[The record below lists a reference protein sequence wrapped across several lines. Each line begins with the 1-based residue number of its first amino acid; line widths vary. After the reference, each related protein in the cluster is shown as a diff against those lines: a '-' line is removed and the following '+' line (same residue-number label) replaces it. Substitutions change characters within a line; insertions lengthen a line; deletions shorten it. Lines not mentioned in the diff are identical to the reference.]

1 MPDPRTPSRRSVV
14 RGVAWS
20 APVVAVAA
28 TAPAYAASPCQTR
41 YSYRLDW
48 GTTSYTRSGAR
59 NASASVTTTGGTPV
73 SVTFASTSSTTSNV
87 PDATRN
93 LSVPANTGIGTT
105 ADPVVTSLG
114 GRAGER
120 GVMLYHASSTAG
132 RANRQEVTITFGRAV
147 RGLQF
152 WITDIDTIASPA
164 YSDRVE
170 LIGYNSVGAVVPF
183 ASTNDGVSGA
193 GSEGSPWLR
202 SAEANVSENA
212 AGAQTSVNFTAA
224 TPSATTDV
232 KSMKLTYWN
241 ATGGTQFH
249 RIFLGDLSF
258 TAMGC

>member
-41 YSYRLDW
+41 YTYRLDW
-48 GTTSYTRSGAR
+48 GTTPYTRTDAR
-59 NASASVTTTGGTPV
+59 NSSASVATTGGTPV
-73 SVTFASTSSTTSNV
+73 SVTFKSVSVGSNT
-87 PDATRN
+87 PDSTRN
-93 LSVPANTGIGTT
+93 LKLAPNTGAGTT

-120 GVMLYHASSTAG
+120 GIMVYHSASSAG
-132 RANRQEVTITFGRAV
+132 RGNRQEVTITFGRAV

-152 WITDIDTIASPA
+152 WITDIDTITLPA

-170 LIGYNSVGAVVPF
+170 LIGYSSSAAVVPF
-183 ASTNDGVSGA
+183 ASTNDGVTGA
-193 GSEGSPWLR
+193 GSEGSAWLR
-202 SAEANVSENA
+202 AADSNVSENA
-212 AGAQTSVNFTAA
+212 AGAQTFVNFGAA
-224 TPSATTDV
+224 DV